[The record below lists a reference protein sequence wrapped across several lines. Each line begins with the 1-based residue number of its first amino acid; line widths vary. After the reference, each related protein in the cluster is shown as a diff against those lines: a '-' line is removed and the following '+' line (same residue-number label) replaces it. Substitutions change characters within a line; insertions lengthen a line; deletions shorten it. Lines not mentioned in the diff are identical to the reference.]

1 MSEAGADLPIVPAD
15 DPRLLGLRRAL
26 AVMDRLRDE
35 GGCPWD
41 RAQTSASLRPFL
53 VEESYELLEALD
65 RHAAG
70 EDDRRS
76 ASSASDQQVKEEA
89 GDLLFQLLFHARLA
103 QEAGRWTLGDAADGL
118 ARKLVRRHPHV
129 FAPRAEDAG
138 KTPAQVLE
146 EWDAHKRK
154 EGRRS
159 ALDGVPRALPAL
171 LRAQRVQ
178 EKAARA
184 GFDWP
189 DTKGPLDKLF
199 EELEEVRERLAAG
212 DAAGVT
218 AELGDL
224 AFSLVNLARK
234 LDAPAEDALR
244 ETTAKFERRFRR
256 MEELAPGGLAAL
268 DLEAQERLWVQA
280 KGEGL

>member
-1 MSEAGADLPIVPAD
+1 MSPDDQGADVPIVPAD

-41 RAQTSASLRPFL
+41 RAQSSASLRPFL
-53 VEESYELLEALD
+53 LEESFELLEALD
-65 RHAAG
+65 RHGAGPDDAAA
-70 EDDRRS
+70 D
-76 ASSASDQQVKEEA
+76 AQVREES

-129 FAPRAEDAG
+129 FAPGADDAG
-138 KTPAQVLE
+138 KTPAQVLK
-146 EWDAHKRK
+146 EWDGHKKR

-189 DTKGPLDKLF
+189 DTAGPLDKLF

-212 DAAGVT
+212 DRAGVA

-256 MEELAPGGLAAL
+256 MEELAQGDLAKL
-268 DLEAQERLWVQA
+268 DLDGMERLWVQA
-280 KGEGL
+280 KREGL

>member
-1 MSEAGADLPIVPAD
+1 VSEAGADLPIVPAD

-41 RAQTSASLRPFL
+41 RAQSSASLRPFL
-53 VEESYELLEALD
+53 MEESFELLEALD

-70 EDDRRS
+70 EPDT
-76 ASSASDQQVKEEA
+76 QVKEES

-138 KTPAQVLE
+138 KTPEQVLK
-146 EWDAHKRK
+146 EWDGHKKK

-189 DTKGPLDKLF
+189 DTAGPLDKLF

-212 DAAGVT
+212 DKAGVT

-224 AFSLVNLARK
+224 AFSVVNLARK

-256 MEELAPGGLAAL
+256 MEELARGSFSTL
-268 DLEAQERLWVQA
+268 DLEAMERLWVQA
-280 KGEGL
+280 KAEGV

>member
-1 MSEAGADLPIVPAD
+1 MSPDDQGADVPIVPAD

-41 RAQTSASLRPFL
+41 RAQSSASLRPFL
-53 VEESYELLEALD
+53 LEESFELLEALD

-70 EDDRRS
+70 PDD
-76 ASSASDQQVKEEA
+76 AAADAQVREES

-103 QEAGRWTLGDAADGL
+103 QETGRWTLGDAADGL

-138 KTPAQVLE
+138 KTPAQVLK
-146 EWDAHKRK
+146 EWDGHKKR

-189 DTKGPLDKLF
+189 DTAGPLDKLF

-212 DAAGVT
+212 DKAGVT

-256 MEELAPGGLAAL
+256 MEELAQGDLAKL
-268 DLEAQERLWVQA
+268 DLDGMERLWVQA
-280 KGEGL
+280 KREGL

>member
-41 RAQTSASLRPFL
+41 RAQSSASLRPFL
-53 VEESYELLEALD
+53 MEESFELLEALD

-70 EDDRRS
+70 EPDT
-76 ASSASDQQVKEEA
+76 QVKEES

-138 KTPAQVLE
+138 KTPEQVLK
-146 EWDAHKRK
+146 EWDGHKKK

-189 DTKGPLDKLF
+189 DTAGPLDKLF

-212 DAAGVT
+212 DKAGVT

-224 AFSLVNLARK
+224 AFSVVNLARK

-256 MEELAPGGLAAL
+256 MEELARGSFSTL
-268 DLEAQERLWVQA
+268 DLEAMERLWVQA
-280 KGEGL
+280 KAEGV